1 MISEAIDMP
10 PPNKVIA
17 YETGSMN
24 EVHKAHLI
32 SELAMGRISIL
43 KEYSHLRA
51 PSLNSTASTPTKPP
65 LPAAMVIA
73 QKIWGKLTKEDR
85 P

>member
-1 MISEAIDMP
+1 MLPS
-10 PPNKVIA
+10 NKVIA
-17 YETGSMN
+17 YETGAMN

-43 KEYSHLRA
+43 KEYSHLRV
-51 PSLNSTASTPTKPP
+51 PSLNSTTSTLTKPP
-65 LPAAMVIA
+65 LPAAVVIA
-73 QKIWGKLTKEDR
+73 QKIWGKLIKEDK

>member
-1 MISEAIDMP
+1 MISEAIDML

-17 YETGSMN
+17 YETDAMN
-24 EVHKAHLI
+24 EVHKAPFI

-51 PSLNSTASTPTKPP
+51 SSLNSTALTPHQTSTPCSH
-65 LPAAMVIA
+65 AH
-73 QKIWGKLTKEDR
+73 R
-85 P
+85 PKDLGGVYQGG